1 MPEIIDSCLQHLKIG
16 YFLFLLILPF
26 LFITSFLVSKI
37 NLKAYK
43 IYQLLIGVI
52 YYFLLLEGKL
62 KPFILFILLILM
74 NIIIL
79 YILKF
84 SKHKNIYFLKFKADK
99 FFFILAIFLNL
110 LPLIFMKDYIP
121 LIKFEPN
128 YFIRIIGLSYFVLN
142 SISMFVDYYEDKF
155 EEFSILDIAVYS
167 IYFPKIFA
175 GPLVRFKDFIDELN
189 NNYKNK
195 SFSTLNFGLF
205 LISIGIVKKWL
216 ADYIFQYATN
226 VINNPLGYSGEQLF
240 ITIYIYTLY
249 IFLDFSGYTDIARG
263 TSTIMGINLPENFR
277 SPYLA
282 KNLRDFWRRWH
293 ITLYEWIRDYIY
305 IKLLGGNR
313 KGKVRTYINILIAFT
328 LSGIWHGN
336 YINYVIWGFF
346 HGIGVILSRFYKG
359 RDFIEVFTGWF
370 ITFNT
375 VATLWIVFAITDLH
389 KIILYFQNL
398 ILNFSFKGI
407 GAFILGRYDIVIVML
422 IGYTIA
428 FTDWKIKDVISN
440 LEDEK
445 ISVIFNFAMYI
456 FALILLNNK
465 VAVSPFLY
473 ESF

>member
-1 MPEIIDSCLQHLKIG
+1 
-16 YFLFLLILPF
+16 
-26 LFITSFLVSKI
+26 
-37 NLKAYK
+37 
-43 IYQLLIGVI
+43 
-52 YYFLLLEGKL
+52 
-62 KPFILFILLILM
+62 
-74 NIIIL
+74 
-79 YILKF
+79 
-84 SKHKNIYFLKFKADK
+84 
-99 FFFILAIFLNL
+99 
-110 LPLIFMKDYIP
+110 
-121 LIKFEPN
+121 
-128 YFIRIIGLSYFVLN
+128 
-142 SISMFVDYYEDKF
+142 
-155 EEFSILDIAVYS
+155 
-167 IYFPKIFA
+167 
-175 GPLVRFKDFIDELN
+175 
-189 NNYKNK
+189 
-195 SFSTLNFGLF
+195 
-205 LISIGIVKKWL
+205 
-216 ADYIFQYATN
+216 
-226 VINNPLGYSGEQLF
+226 LF

-263 TSTIMGINLPENFR
+263 TSSIMGINLPENFR

-313 KGKVRTYINILIAFT
+313 KGTVRTYINILIAFT

-346 HGIGVILSRFYKG
+346 HGLGVILSRFYKG
-359 RDFIEVFTGWF
+359 KSLIEVITGWF

-375 VATLWIVFAITDLH
+375 VATLWIIFAITDLN

-407 GAFILGRYDIVIVML
+407 GAFIVGRYDIVIVML

-428 FTDWKIKDVISN
+428 FTDWKVKDVISN

-445 ISVIFNFAMYI
+445 VFVIFNFAMYI